1 MLRKKIEKPNPIFF
15 DTTKMPRCIEK
26 TLKGTRCKANGL
38 EHEGS
43 VRCNT
48 HRHMHIIANAV
59 EVPDFA
65 PTPDLYN
72 HNRYMMPTVEGVA
85 APVQPQPDAKDIRIA
100 ELTQQLADLMKEK
113 RRVEFDAIGKELS
126 DHCWH
131 LDYSDDV
138 VYDWWYEAYEAKG
151 WNGLYKSIKGA
162 NTECSTKDCDEC
174 KSILQSIEWRCN

>member
-1 MLRKKIEKPNPIFF
+1 
-15 DTTKMPRCIEK
+15 MPRCIEK